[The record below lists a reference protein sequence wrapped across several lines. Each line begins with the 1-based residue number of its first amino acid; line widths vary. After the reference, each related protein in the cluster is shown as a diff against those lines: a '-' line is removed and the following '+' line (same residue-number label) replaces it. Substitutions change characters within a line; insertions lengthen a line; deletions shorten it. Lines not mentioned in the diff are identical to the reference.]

1 METAPLFNL
10 CLNAPF
16 EAPVSLIPPLP
27 PEKPALIGRLSQ
39 AWAGTTHHVSISALQ
54 CSRNWLYKSLEK
66 SLFIFDLL
74 ASSEPFLIPWHDL
87 YQQTGVN
94 IVVSRLLL

>member
-16 EAPVSLIPPLP
+16 EAPVSLIPPP
-27 PEKPALIGRLSQ
+27 PEKPAPTGRPPP
-39 AWAGTTHHVSISALQ
+39 AWAGTPPHVSISALHG
-54 CSRNWLYKSLEK
+54 SRNWLYKSLEK